1 MNYCGTRMG
10 VWERNRKVFIPV
22 PAYKD
27 KDQNSPQIICHI
39 SNKIKPRLCNYRDN
53 LTMIRSRPSPRPRS
67 HDSILPLSML
77 SADCLPTVAVL
88 LRLQPSAPPPLP
100 NPAVQFNGDD
110 YWRKALTWSRGKFS
124 QLRLFWS
131 VARRSLLVSLLH
143 KFEFSLSQ
151 HLRIVPQ
158 LLLSHSYFSQFSCTS
173 SFCVPS
179 REKDAGAMCSGWIR
193 SGSLFLKEAARKR
206 KERRWQSYVKS
217 KQHAW
222 MTRDKNTRNETEH
235 GERPKFAE
243 CLAMV
248 QISVKQINFAWDGHD
263 LFERQS

>member
-1 MNYCGTRMG
+1 
-10 VWERNRKVFIPV
+10 
-22 PAYKD
+22 
-27 KDQNSPQIICHI
+27 
-39 SNKIKPRLCNYRDN
+39 
-53 LTMIRSRPSPRPRS
+53 
-67 HDSILPLSML
+67 ML

-124 QLRLFWS
+124 QLRLFLFWS
-131 VARRSLLVSLLH
+131 VARHSLLVSLLH

-179 REKDAGAMCSGWIR
+179 REKDAGAMCSGWIW
-193 SGSLFLKEAARKR
+193 SGSLFLKDAAGKR

-222 MTRDKNTRNETEH
+222 MTRDKNTRMKLNMENDQSLQSVWLWFKLVWSRWTLH
-235 GERPKFAE
+235 GMVMICSNDKAKRKQDRGDKRLREGILV
-243 CLAMV
+243 LAT
-248 QISVKQINFAWDGHD
+248 SLDDNNN
-263 LFERQS
+263 R